1 MARVGVFV
9 CHCGTNIAGSVDV
22 KYVAE
27 ELSGEKGVVI
37 SRDYK
42 YMCSDPGQ
50 NIIKE
55 YIRLYKLDRVVV
67 ASCSP
72 LLHERTFQ
80 NTVKEE
86 GMNPY
91 LMEIANIREQCSWV
105 HKDRAEATAK
115 AIDLIKMSVAK
126 VRGNE
131 PLYPKRIPM
140 ERKALVIG
148 GGISGM
154 QAALDIALVGHPVIL
169 VERAPSIGGRMAQFD
184 KTFPTLD
191 CAACILT
198 PKMVDVRS
206 NPNIQILTHSEVESV
221 EGYVGNFQVKIRKR
235 ARSVDMSK
243 CTGCGECM
251 QKCPARVDSEFD
263 LGLAKRKAIYIPF
276 PQAVPNVP
284 VIDRAHCRFFTTG
297 KCKVCQ
303 KVCPAEAINYD
314 QEDEIITEKVG
325 AIVAAT
331 GFDLSDPN
339 DYSEYGGGRYKDVI
353 NGLQFERM
361 INASGPTEGHLKRP
375 SDGKE
380 PKTIVFIQC
389 VGSRD
394 ENLGRPY
401 CSKMCCMYTAKHAIL
416 TKEHV
421 PDARV
426 FVFYI
431 DIRAAG
437 KNYEEFVRRAIE
449 KYGTI
454 YLRGRVSRI
463 FEKNGKMIVRGAD
476 TLSRSQVEIE
486 ADLVVLATA
495 LVARTDAVK
504 VAQMLGI
511 PYDQNRF
518 FTEMHPK
525 LAPVENVTS
534 GIYLTGACQAP
545 KDIPDSVAS
554 ASGASVKVC
563 ALFANE
569 ELIADPMTAQI
580 NPNLCS
586 LCKTCQAI
594 CPFSA
599 IIEEEVKGPG
609 GKMRKQMRVI
619 DGVCHGCGACAASC
633 RPGAITL
640 KGCTDRQVYSAIEML
655 AANM

>member
-9 CHCGTNIAGSVDV
+9 CHCGTNIAGTVDV

-27 ELSGEKGVVI
+27 EMSGEKGVII

-86 GMNPY
+86 GLNPY
-91 LMEIANIREQCSWV
+91 LMEMANIREQCSWV

-115 AIDLIKMSVAK
+115 AIELIKMSVAK
-126 VRGNE
+126 VRMNE
-131 PLYPKRIPM
+131 PLFPKRIPM

-169 VERAPSIGGRMAQFD
+169 VERGPSIGGRMAQFD

-206 NPNIQILTHSEVESV
+206 NPNIRILTYSEVESV
-221 EGYVGNFQVKIRKR
+221 EGYVGNFEVKIRKR

-251 QKCPARVDSEFD
+251 QKCPVRVDSEFD
-263 LGLAKRKAIYIPF
+263 LGLGKRKAIYIPF

-284 VIDRAHCRFFTTG
+284 VIDRVHCLFFTKG
-297 KCKVCQ
+297 KCRVCQ
-303 KVCPAEAINYD
+303 KVCPAEAINYE
-314 QEDEIITEKVG
+314 QEDEVITEKVG

-416 TKEHV
+416 TKEHI

-426 FVFYI
+426 YVFYI

-449 KYGTI
+449 QYGAI

-463 FEKNGKMIVRGAD
+463 FENNGKLIVRGAD
-476 TLSRSQVEIE
+476 TLSRAQVEVE
-486 ADLVVLATA
+486 ADMVVLATA
-495 LVARTDAVK
+495 LVARSDAIK

-569 ELIADPMTAQI
+569 ELIADPMTAEI

-586 LCKTCQAI
+586 LCKTCVDI

-599 IIEEEVKGPG
+599 IIEEE
-609 GKMRKQMRVI
+609 GKKPDGKIQRQMRVI
-619 DGVCHGCGACAASC
+619 EGICHGCGACVASC

-640 KGCTDRQVYSAIEML
+640 RGYTDQQIFSEIESQ
-655 AANM
+655 AASF

>member
-9 CHCGTNIAGSVDV
+9 CHCGTNIAGTVDV
-22 KYVAE
+22 KHVAE
-27 ELSGEKGVVI
+27 ELAGQRDVVI
-37 SRDYK
+37 ARDYK

-55 YIRLYKLDRVVV
+55 YIRLYHLDRVVV

-91 LMEIANIREQCSWV
+91 LLEIANIREQCSWV
-105 HKDRAEATAK
+105 HKNRAEATEK
-115 AIDLIKMSVAK
+115 AIELIKMAVGKA
-126 VRGNE
+126 RRNE
-131 PLYPKRIPM
+131 PLYPKRVPM
-140 ERKALVIG
+140 ERKALVVG

-154 QAALDIALVGHPVIL
+154 QAALDIALVGHPVLL
-169 VERAPSIGGRMAQFD
+169 VERSPSIGGRMAQFD

-206 NPNIQILTHSEVESV
+206 NSNIRILTYSELESV
-221 EGYVGNFQVKIRKR
+221 EGYVGNFQVRIRKR

-263 LGLAKRKAIYIPF
+263 LGLSKRKAIYIPF

-284 VIDRAHCRFFTTG
+284 VIDRNHCRFFTQG

-303 KVCPAEAINYD
+303 KVCPAEAIDYS

-339 DYSEYGGGRYKDVI
+339 DYSEYGGGRYRDVI

-380 PKTIVFIQC
+380 PKSVVFIQC

-416 TKEHV
+416 TKEHI
-421 PDARV
+421 PDAQV
-426 FVFYI
+426 YVFYI

-449 KYGTI
+449 HYGTM

-463 FEKNGKMIVRGAD
+463 FEKNGKLIVRGAD
-476 TLSRSQVEIE
+476 TLSRGQVEIE

-495 LVARTDAVK
+495 LVARSDAIK
-504 VAQMLGI
+504 VAHMLGI

-545 KDIPDSVAS
+545 KDIPDTVAS

-563 ALFANE
+563 ALFAHE
-569 ELIADPMTAQI
+569 ELISDPMTAQI
-580 NPNLCS
+580 NPALCS
-586 LCKTCQAI
+586 MCKTCREV

-599 IIEEEVKGPG
+599 LIEEEAKGPN
-609 GKMRKQMRVI
+609 GKMKKQMRVI
-619 DGVCHGCGACAASC
+619 DGVCHGCGACVASC
-633 RPGAITL
+633 RSGAITL
-640 KGCTDRQVYSAIEML
+640 KGCTDLQVYSAIEAL
-655 AANM
+655 AG

>member
-1 MARVGVFV
+1 
-9 CHCGTNIAGSVDV
+9 
-22 KYVAE
+22 
-27 ELSGEKGVVI
+27 
-37 SRDYK
+37 
-42 YMCSDPGQ
+42 
-50 NIIKE
+50 
-55 YIRLYKLDRVVV
+55 
-67 ASCSP
+67 
-72 LLHERTFQ
+72 
-80 NTVKEE
+80 
-86 GMNPY
+86 
-91 LMEIANIREQCSWV
+91 
-105 HKDRAEATAK
+105 
-115 AIDLIKMSVAK
+115 
-126 VRGNE
+126 
-131 PLYPKRIPM
+131 
-140 ERKALVIG
+140 
-148 GGISGM
+148 
-154 QAALDIALVGHPVIL
+154 
-169 VERAPSIGGRMAQFD
+169 
-184 KTFPTLD
+184 
-191 CAACILT
+191 
-198 PKMVDVRS
+198 
-206 NPNIQILTHSEVESV
+206 
-221 EGYVGNFQVKIRKR
+221 
-235 ARSVDMSK
+235 MSK
-243 CTGCGECM
+243 CTGCGECI

-380 PKTIVFIQC
+380 PKTIVFVQC

-416 TKEHV
+416 TKEHI
-421 PDARV
+421 PDAQV
-426 FVFYI
+426 YVFYI

-454 YLRGRVSRI
+454 YFRGRVSRI

-486 ADLVVLATA
+486 ADMVVLATA

-525 LAPVENVTS
+525 LAPVENVTA

-569 ELIADPMTAQI
+569 ELIADPMTALI

-586 LCKTCQAI
+586 LCKTCREI

-599 IIEEEVKGPG
+599 IIEEEVKGPD
-609 GKMRKQMRVI
+609 GKMKKQMRVI

-640 KGCTDRQVYSAIEML
+640 KGCTDQQVYSAIEML
-655 AANM
+655 AANL

>member
-1 MARVGVFV
+1 MARIGVFV
-9 CHCGTNIAGSVDV
+9 CHCGTNIASTVDV
-22 KYVAE
+22 KYAAE
-27 ELSGEKGVVI
+27 EMSKEKGVII

-50 NIIKE
+50 KIIKE

-80 NTVKEE
+80 NTVQEE

-91 LMEIANIREQCSWV
+91 LMEMANIREQCSWV
-105 HKDRAEATAK
+105 HKDRAEATLK
-115 AIDLIKMSVAK
+115 AIELIKMSVAK
-126 VRGNE
+126 ARMNE
-131 PLYPKRIPM
+131 PLFPKGIPV

-154 QAALDIALVGHPVIL
+154 QAALDIAMVGHPVLL
-169 VERAPSIGGRMAQFD
+169 VERSPSIGGRMAQFD

-206 NPNIQILTHSEVESV
+206 NPNIRILSYSEVESV
-221 EGYVGNFQVKIRKR
+221 EGYVGNFEVKIRKK

-251 QKCPARVDSEFD
+251 LKCPSRVESEFD
-263 LGLAKRKAIYIPF
+263 LGLGKRKAIYIPF

-284 VIDRAHCRFFTTG
+284 VIDRAHCRYYTQG

-303 KVCPAEAINYD
+303 KVCPAEAINYE
-314 QEDEIITEKVG
+314 QEDEVITEKVG

-416 TKEHV
+416 TKEHI
-421 PDARV
+421 PDAQV
-426 FVFYI
+426 YVFYI

-449 KYGTI
+449 QYGAI

-463 FEKNGKMIVRGAD
+463 FEKNGKLIVRGAD
-476 TLSRSQVEIE
+476 TLLRSQVEIE
-486 ADLVVLATA
+486 ADMVVLATA
-495 LVARTDAVK
+495 LVARKDAVK

-511 PYDQNRF
+511 PYDQNQF

-563 ALFANE
+563 ALFASD
-569 ELIADPMTAQI
+569 ELISDPMTAQV
-580 NPNLCS
+580 NPALCS
-586 LCKTCQAI
+586 LCKTCVDI
-594 CPFSA
+594 CPFRA
-599 IIEEEVKGPG
+599 IIEEEVQMPDG
-609 GKMRKQMRVI
+609 RVQRQMRVI
-619 DGVCHGCGACAASC
+619 DGVCHGCGACVASC
-633 RPGAITL
+633 RPGALSL
-640 KGCTDRQVYSAIEML
+640 KGYTDQQIFAEIESL
-655 AANM
+655 ASSF

>member
-1 MARVGVFV
+1 MARIGVFV
-9 CHCGTNIAGSVDV
+9 CHCGTNIAGTVDV

-27 ELSGEKGVVI
+27 ELSKEKGVII

-86 GMNPY
+86 GMNPF
-91 LMEIANIREQCSWV
+91 LMEMANIREQCSWV
-105 HKDRAEATAK
+105 HKDKAEATAK
-115 AIDLIKMSVAK
+115 AIELIRMSVAR
-126 VRGNE
+126 VRMNE
-131 PLYPKRIPM
+131 PLFPKRIHM
-140 ERKALVIG
+140 ERQALVLG

-154 QAALDIALVGHPVIL
+154 QAALDIAMVGHKVIL
-169 VERAPSIGGRMAQFD
+169 VERSPSIGGRMAQFD

-206 NPNIQILTHSEVESV
+206 NPNIRVLTHSEVESV
-221 EGYVGNFQVKIRKR
+221 SGYVGNFEVKIRKR

-251 QKCPARVDSEFD
+251 QKCPSRVESEFD
-263 LGLAKRKAIYIPF
+263 LGLGKRKAIYIPF

-284 VIDRAHCRFFTTG
+284 VIDRTQCLYFTKG

-303 KVCPAEAINYD
+303 KVCPAEAINYE
-314 QEDEIITEKVG
+314 QEDEILTEKIG

-339 DYSEYGGGRYKDVI
+339 DYSEYGGGRYKDVV

-380 PKTIVFIQC
+380 PKTIVFVQC

-416 TKEHV
+416 TKEHI
-421 PDARV
+421 PDAQV
-426 FVFYI
+426 YVFYI

-449 KYGTI
+449 QYGTI

-463 FEKNGKMIVRGAD
+463 FEQDGKLVVRGAD
-476 TLSRSQVEIE
+476 TLSRGQVEIK

-495 LVARTDAVK
+495 LVARHDAVK
-504 VAQMLGI
+504 VAHMLGI

-525 LAPVENVTS
+525 LAPVEDVTS

-563 ALFANE
+563 ALFAHD
-569 ELIADPMTAQI
+569 ELISDPMTAQI
-580 NPNLCS
+580 NPALCS
-586 LCKTCQAI
+586 LCKTCADI

-599 IIEEEVKGPG
+599 ILEEEVDGRNGQK
-609 GKMRKQMRVI
+609 RRQMRVI
-619 DGVCHGCGACAASC
+619 DGVCHGCGACVASC

-640 KGCTDRQVYSAIEML
+640 KGFTDQQIYAAIETL
-655 AANM
+655 AGSL

>member
-1 MARVGVFV
+1 MARIGVFV
-9 CHCGTNIAGSVDV
+9 CHCGTNIAGTVDV

-27 ELSGEKGVVI
+27 EMAKVKGVII

-80 NTVKEE
+80 NTVKE
-86 GMNPY
+86 GGINPY
-91 LMEIANIREQCSWV
+91 LMEMANIREQCSWV
-105 HKDRAEATAK
+105 HKDRAESTAK
-115 AIDLIKMSVAK
+115 AIELIKMSVAK
-126 VRGNE
+126 VRNNE
-131 PLYPKRIPM
+131 PLFPNRLPL

-154 QAALDIALVGHPVIL
+154 QAALDISLVGHPVIL
-169 VERAPSIGGRMAQFD
+169 VERGPSIGGRMAQFD

-206 NPNIQILTHSEVESV
+206 SPNIRILTYSEVESV
-221 EGYVGNFQVKIRKR
+221 EGYVGNFEVKIRKR
-235 ARSVDMSK
+235 ARSVDMAK

-251 QKCPARVDSEFD
+251 QKCPSLVDSEFD
-263 LGLAKRKAIYIPF
+263 LGLGKRKAIYIPF

-284 VIDRAHCRFFTTG
+284 VIDREHCRFFTQG
-297 KCKVCQ
+297 KCQVCQ
-303 KVCPAEAINYD
+303 KLCPAEAIDYE
-314 QEDEIITEKVG
+314 QQDEVITERVG
-325 AIVAAT
+325 AIVVAT
-331 GFDLSDPN
+331 GYDLSDPN
-339 DYSEYGGGRYKDVI
+339 DYSEYGGGRYPDVI

-416 TKEHV
+416 TKEHI
-421 PDARV
+421 PDAKV
-426 FVFYI
+426 YVFYI

-449 KYGTI
+449 QYGAL

-463 FEKNGKMIVRGAD
+463 FEKNGKLIVRGAD
-476 TLSRSQVEIE
+476 TLSKGQVEVE
-486 ADLVVLATA
+486 ADMVVLATA
-495 LVARTDAVK
+495 LVARSDAVK

-511 PYDQNRF
+511 PYDKNHF

-525 LAPVENVTS
+525 LAPVEAVTA

-569 ELIADPMTAQI
+569 ELIADPMIAQI
-580 NPNLCS
+580 NPALCS
-586 LCKTCQAI
+586 LCKTCVDL

-599 IIEEEVKGPG
+599 ITEEEVKRPD
-609 GKMRKQMRVI
+609 GKIQRQMRVFE
-619 DGVCHGCGACAASC
+619 GVCHGCGACVASC
-633 RPGAITL
+633 RPGAILL
-640 KGCTDRQVYSAIEML
+640 KGYTDQQIFSEIESL
-655 AANM
+655 ASSF

>member
-1 MARVGVFV
+1 MARIGVFV
-9 CHCGTNIAGSVDV
+9 CHCGTNIAGTVDV

-27 ELSGEKGVVI
+27 ELSKEKGVII

-91 LMEIANIREQCSWV
+91 LMEMANIREQCSWV

-115 AIDLIKMSVAK
+115 AIEVIRMSIAR
-126 VRGNE
+126 VRMNE
-131 PLYPKRIPM
+131 PLFPKRIPM
-140 ERKALVIG
+140 ERQALVLG

-154 QAALDIALVGHPVIL
+154 QAALDIAMVGHKVIL
-169 VERAPSIGGRMAQFD
+169 VERSPSIGGRMAQFD

-206 NPNIQILTHSEVESV
+206 NPNIRVLTYSEVESIS
-221 EGYVGNFQVKIRKR
+221 GYVGNFEVKIRRR
-235 ARSVDMSK
+235 ARSVEMSK

-251 QKCPARVDSEFD
+251 QKCPSRVESEFD
-263 LGLAKRKAIYIPF
+263 LGLGKRKAIYIPF

-284 VIDRAHCRFFTTG
+284 VIDRNHCMYFTKG

-303 KVCPAEAINYD
+303 KVCPAEAINYE
-314 QEDEIITEKVG
+314 QEDEIVTEKIG

-380 PKTIVFIQC
+380 PKTIVFVQC

-416 TKEHV
+416 TKEHI

-426 FVFYI
+426 YVFYI

-437 KNYEEFVRRAIE
+437 KNYEEFVRRAVE
-449 KYGTI
+449 QYGTV

-463 FEKNGKMIVRGAD
+463 FEQDGQLVVRGAD
-476 TLSRSQVEIE
+476 TLSRGQIEIK

-495 LVARTDAVK
+495 LVARHDAVK

-563 ALFANE
+563 ALFAHE
-569 ELIADPMTAQI
+569 ELISDPMTAQV
-580 NPNLCS
+580 NPALCS
-586 LCKTCQAI
+586 LCKTCADI

-599 IIEEEVKGPG
+599 MVEEEVDGRNGQK
-609 GKMRKQMRVI
+609 KRQMRVI
-619 DGVCHGCGACAASC
+619 DGVCHGCGACVASC

-640 KGCTDRQVYSAIEML
+640 KGYTDQQIYAAIETL
-655 AANM
+655 AGSL

>member
-9 CHCGTNIAGSVDV
+9 CHCGTNIAGTVDV

-27 ELSGEKGVVI
+27 ELAGEKGVII

-55 YIRLYKLDRVVV
+55 YIRLYNLDRVAV

-91 LMEIANIREQCSWV
+91 LMEMANIREQCSWV
-105 HKDRAEATAK
+105 HKDKAEATAK
-115 AIDLIKMSVAK
+115 AIEVIRMSVA
-126 VRGNE
+126 RARMDE
-131 PLYPKRIPM
+131 PLYPKRLPI

-169 VERAPSIGGRMAQFD
+169 VERSPSIGGRMAQFD

-206 NPNIQILTHSEVESV
+206 NPNIKILTHSEVESV
-221 EGYVGNFQVKIRKR
+221 EGYVGNFTVRIRRR

-243 CTGCGECM
+243 CTGCGECIS
-251 QKCPARVDSEFD
+251 KCPSRVESEFD

-284 VIDRAHCRFFTTG
+284 VIDREHCRYFTQG

-314 QEDEIITEKVG
+314 QEDEILTEKVG

-331 GFDLSDPN
+331 GFDLSDPD
-339 DYSEYGGGRYKDVI
+339 DYSEYGGGRYPDVI

-361 INASGPTEGHLKRP
+361 INSSGPTEGHLKRP

-416 TKEHV
+416 TKEHI
-421 PDARV
+421 PDAKV
-426 FVFYI
+426 YVFYI

-449 KYGTI
+449 QYGAM

-463 FEKNGKMIVRGAD
+463 FEKNGKLVVRGAD

-495 LVARTDAVK
+495 LVARKDAVK
-504 VAQMLGI
+504 VAHMLGI
-511 PYDQNRF
+511 PYDQNEF

-525 LAPVENVTS
+525 LAPVENVTA

-569 ELIADPMTAQI
+569 ELISDPMTAQI
-580 NPNLCS
+580 NPRLCS
-586 LCKTCQAI
+586 LCKTCQDI

-599 IIEEEVKGPG
+599 VIEEEVKGPE
-609 GKMRKQMRVI
+609 GKMTKQMRVI
-619 DGVCHGCGACAASC
+619 EGICHGCGACVASC
-633 RPGAITL
+633 RPGAVSL
-640 KGCTDRQVYSAIEML
+640 KGCTDQQVFSAIDTL
-655 AANM
+655 AANI

>member
-1 MARVGVFV
+1 MARIGVFV
-9 CHCGTNIAGSVDV
+9 CHCGTNIAGTVDV
-22 KYVAE
+22 KYAAE
-27 ELSGEKGVVI
+27 EMSKEKGVII

-80 NTVKEE
+80 NTVKDE

-91 LMEIANIREQCSWV
+91 LMEMANIREQCSWV
-105 HKDRAEATAK
+105 HKDRAEATLK
-115 AIDLIKMSVAK
+115 AIELIKMSVAK
-126 VRGNE
+126 ARMNE
-131 PLYPKRIPM
+131 PLFPKGIPV

-154 QAALDIALVGHPVIL
+154 QAALDIAMVGHPVLL
-169 VERAPSIGGRMAQFD
+169 VERSPSIGGRMAQFD

-206 NPNIQILTHSEVESV
+206 NPNIRILSYSEVESV
-221 EGYVGNFQVKIRKR
+221 EGYVGNFEVKIRKK

-251 QKCPARVDSEFD
+251 QKCPSRVESEFD
-263 LGLAKRKAIYIPF
+263 LGLGKRKAIYIPF

-284 VIDRAHCRFFTTG
+284 VIDRAHCRYYTQG
-297 KCKVCQ
+297 KCRVCQ
-303 KVCPAEAINYD
+303 KVCPAEAINYE
-314 QEDEIITEKVG
+314 QEDEVITEKVG

-416 TKEHV
+416 TKEHI
-421 PDARV
+421 PDAQV
-426 FVFYI
+426 YVFYI

-449 KYGTI
+449 QYGAI

-463 FEKNGKMIVRGAD
+463 FEKNGKLIVRGAD
-476 TLSRSQVEIE
+476 TLLRSQVEIE
-486 ADLVVLATA
+486 ADMVVLATA
-495 LVARTDAVK
+495 LVARKDAVK

-511 PYDQNRF
+511 PYDQNQF

-563 ALFANE
+563 ALFASE
-569 ELIADPMTAQI
+569 ELISDPMTAQV
-580 NPNLCS
+580 NPALCS
-586 LCKTCQAI
+586 LCRTCVDI
-594 CPFSA
+594 CPFRA
-599 IIEEEVKGPG
+599 IIEEEVKRPDGQIQ
-609 GKMRKQMRVI
+609 RQMRVI
-619 DGVCHGCGACAASC
+619 DGVCHGCGACVASC
-633 RPGAITL
+633 RPGAL
-640 KGCTDRQVYSAIEML
+640 SPQGYTDQQIFAEIESL
-655 AANM
+655 ASSF

>member
-9 CHCGTNIAGSVDV
+9 CHCGTNIAGTVDV
-22 KYVAE
+22 QYVAE
-27 ELSGEKGVVI
+27 EMAGEKGVVI

-80 NTVKEE
+80 NTVKAE

-91 LMEIANIREQCSWV
+91 LMEMANIREQCSWV

-115 AIDLIKMSVAK
+115 AIELIKMAVAK
-126 VRGNE
+126 VRMNE
-131 PLYPKRIPM
+131 PLFPKRIPI

-154 QAALDIALVGHPVIL
+154 QAALDIALVGHPVLL
-169 VERAPSIGGRMAQFD
+169 VERGPSIGGRMAQFD

-206 NPNIQILTHSEVESV
+206 NPNIRILTYSEVESV
-221 EGYVGNFQVKIRKR
+221 KGYVGTFEVKIRKR

-251 QKCPARVDSEFD
+251 QKCPSKVDSEFD
-263 LGLAKRKAIYIPF
+263 LGLGKRKAIYIPF

-284 VIDRAHCRFFTTG
+284 VIDRNHCLFFTKG

-314 QEDEIITEKVG
+314 QQDEMITEKVG

-416 TKEHV
+416 TKEHI
-421 PDARV
+421 PDAQV
-426 FVFYI
+426 YVFYI

-449 KYGTI
+449 QYGTM

-463 FEKNGKMIVRGAD
+463 FEKNGKLIVRGAD
-476 TLSRSQVEIE
+476 TLSRGQVEVE
-486 ADLVVLATA
+486 ADMVVLATA
-495 LVARTDAVK
+495 LVARSDSIK

-525 LAPVENVTS
+525 LAPMENVTA

-586 LCKTCQAI
+586 LCKTCVDV

-599 IIEEEVKGPG
+599 VIEEEVKRPDG
-609 GKMRKQMRVI
+609 RVQKQMRVI

-640 KGCTDRQVYSAIEML
+640 MGYTDQQIFSEIESL
-655 AANM
+655 AASL